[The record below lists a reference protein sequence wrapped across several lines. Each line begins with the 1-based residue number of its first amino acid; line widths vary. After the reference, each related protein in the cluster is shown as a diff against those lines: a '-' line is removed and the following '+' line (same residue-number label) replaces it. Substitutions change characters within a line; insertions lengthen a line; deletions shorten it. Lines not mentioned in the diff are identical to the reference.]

1 MSGPRKKEPSPF
13 DNPVADAFEN
23 EIACSMDALDNI
35 GKLDDV
41 GTPMNSLTIAASSG
55 SANIDDD
62 AKGIAEDSDSVPL
75 VGGASL
81 QSDFWS
87 KFKNGRKAR
96 DVGSDEV
103 RIMKKVLGSGNGGEV
118 ESGEC
123 VEALSTCDWN
133 VHHAIK
139 LIRVKKLTGAE
150 QAGLAD
156 ADVRVA
162 LQTRD
167 WDVSKAAS
175 VLMKKIKE

>member
-1 MSGPRKKEPSPF
+1 M
-13 DNPVADAFEN
+13 ADAFEN

-103 RIMKKVLGSGNGGEV
+103 RIMKKVLGSGNGGDV
-118 ESGEC
+118 ESEEC
-123 VEALSTCDWN
+123 VEALATCDWN

-139 LIRVKKLTGAE
+139 LIRVKKLTGSE
-150 QAGLAD
+150 QAGLDD

-167 WDVSKAAS
+167 WDVSKASS